1 MNRDPFGEGGVE
13 RERRVERPPTY
24 LNSDPF
30 GEVGRMQNR
39 ALQSHR
45 GDSALVFRAILK
57 ALTLPFWLPF
67 WILKRYRIRREM
79 IAMGRRWQGHGL
91 SYREMAV
98 RWAERFPQEYP
109 LGEYDPG
116 MSKLEARFRKLLEK

>member
-1 MNRDPFGEGGVE
+1 MNRDPFGEGGTE
-13 RERRVERPPTY
+13 RERRVERPPTF
-24 LNSDPF
+24 LTSDPF

-39 ALQSHR
+39 ALGSHR
-45 GDSALVFRAILK
+45 GDSKLVFGALLK
-57 ALTLPFWLPF
+57 ALTLPFWLLF

-79 IAMGRRWQGHGL
+79 IAIGRHWQGHGL

-116 MSKLEARFRKLLEK
+116 MSKLDARFRKLLEK